1 MIFLVILLFAS
12 VISQTLM
19 LVYAGLGVICSGIFI
34 LVDLL
39 LIMKPGLMDYDD
51 YILGALN
58 LYLDIVRMFVYLLML
73 LG

>member
-39 LIMKPGLMDYDD
+39 FIMKPGLMDYDD